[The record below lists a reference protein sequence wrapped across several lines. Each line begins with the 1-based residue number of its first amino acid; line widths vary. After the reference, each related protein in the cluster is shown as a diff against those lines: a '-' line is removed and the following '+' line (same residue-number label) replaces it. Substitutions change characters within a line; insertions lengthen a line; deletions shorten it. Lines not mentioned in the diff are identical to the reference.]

1 MIVRMLILLA
11 ALVPVPLAAQTTTK
25 NVQDYLPLAVGNSWT
40 YEHVFFDDRSGDFSA
55 PPLFTEYTLSILRT
69 EVIDGETYY
78 VFSDISTTVPLGPPR
93 HFLNGKKLRWD
104 GNNLTEHDGTSTLSL
119 FRFNISPGSDGT
131 YSEYS
136 IQETHGDTLVKTR
149 GRERDRYTYQR
160 FSFRGN
166 PESST
171 AISFVADFGV
181 YRVIE
186 GSARG
191 DMIVMRNTL
200 EAIRAV
206 FQTTTAQENGA
217 RDAGASSSVTVEW
230 EDFQCYT
237 NEYDIQ
243 YGSTCN
249 YPPTSTPASSW
260 GSVKEIGNR

>member
-40 YEHVFFDDRSGDFSA
+40 YKHEFADARSHQTTTYLTA
-55 PPLFTEYTLSILRT
+55 EFTISILRT
-69 EVIDGETYY
+69 EVVDGETYY
-78 VFSDISTTVPLGPPR
+78 VFSDKSTTMPEGIPR

-119 FRFNISPGSDGT
+119 YRFNISPGSDGT
-131 YSEYS
+131 TGEYS

-149 GRERDRYTYQR
+149 AKEGDRFTNQR

-171 AISFVADFGV
+171 AISFVADFGL

-186 GSARG
+186 GAASG

-200 EAIRAV
+200 DAIRAV

-230 EDFQCYT
+230 EDFQCYA
-237 NEYDIQ
+237 NEHDIK

-249 YPPTSTPASSW
+249 YPPTSTSASSW
-260 GSVKEIGNR
+260 GSIKETGNR